1 MIFADNKFKH
11 QGQIAFRMPNL
22 RPFSVGYGPNEVFSD
37 PVEFI
42 NGFPWRIKIRRT
54 IDDTYVGFY
63 VDCGG
68 ESLLKLVARFFNSA
82 LFRARKLVNALDSEK
97 VRACSTQQTI
107 IAATVRSKE
116 WLREGSEI
124 DKLEA
129 EARLELSKRR
139 KELFGTM

>member
-1 MIFADNKFKH
+1 MKQTIAQCLSNSRGNQAKDNKFKH

-68 ESLLKLVARFFNSA
+68 ESLQLFDPKNGFEKDQRSTNWRLKQGWN
-82 LFRARKLVNALDSEK
+82 
-97 VRACSTQQTI
+97 
-107 IAATVRSKE
+107 
-116 WLREGSEI
+116 
-124 DKLEA
+124 
-129 EARLELSKRR
+129 
-139 KELFGTM
+139 